1 MSTVN
6 IFFLFT
12 RKKYR
17 YPYKGMIT
25 TEDLWDLP
33 LTALDSIYK
42 TLNKQAKQSQEESL
56 LNTSATNETLENQI
70 AIIKYIVATKQQEQ
84 VDRLKEKERAEQKQ
98 KIMEILADKQDETL
112 KGKSVEELQKMLE
125 EM

>member
-6 IFFLFT
+6 IFEVAT

>member
-6 IFFLFT
+6 IFEVAT

-56 LNTSATNETLENQI
+56 LNTSASNETLENQI
-70 AIIKYIVATKQQEQ
+70 AIIKYIVAIKQQEQ

>member
-1 MSTVN
+1 MSTAN
-6 IFFLFT
+6 IFEVAT

-33 LTALDSIYK
+33 LTALDGIYK

>member
-1 MSTVN
+1 MSTAN
-6 IFFLFT
+6 IFEVAT

-25 TEDLWDLP
+25 TEDLWDLS

-56 LNTSATNETLENQI
+56 LNTSASNETLENQI

>member
-1 MSTVN
+1 MSTGN
-6 IFFLFT
+6 IFEVAT

-56 LNTSATNETLENQI
+56 LSTSATNETLENQI

>member
-1 MSTVN
+1 MSTAN
-6 IFFLFT
+6 IFEVAT

-70 AIIKYIVATKQQEQ
+70 AIIKYIVTTKQQEQ

-112 KGKSVEELQKMLE
+112 KEKSVEELQKMLE

>member
-6 IFFLFT
+6 IFEVAT

-70 AIIKYIVATKQQEQ
+70 VIIKYIVATKQQEQ